1 MCLVEAFAS
10 NDVRHMSAKS
20 VKNVKYVKNVA
31 GQNIGSIFYGAGTP
45 MAVPNR
51 YAMEHVNPEG

>member
-1 MCLVEAFAS
+1 
-10 NDVRHMSAKS
+10 MSAKS

-31 GQNIGSIFYGAGTP
+31 GQNIGFIFYGADTP

-51 YAMEHVNPEG
+51 YAVEHVNPEGVRN